1 MSKFWS
7 DILKDRNSDKFSGT
21 KFLGFIGGGLLFL
34 LFVESM
40 FLMWKSTQI
49 DYILVGEAPG
59 HLGCRKTGVAFTDE
73 SNLSRVNKLF
83 NINLELA
90 TKTGNSKERVPY

>member
-49 DYILVGEAPG
+49 DYILVGEMIG
-59 HLGCRKTGVAFTDE
+59 FVLTLFGYKNIKRKGINPEEIKDQI
-73 SNLSRVNKLF
+73 NKMQIKLKE
-83 NINLELA
+83 NPPEEL
-90 TKTGNSKERVPY
+90 